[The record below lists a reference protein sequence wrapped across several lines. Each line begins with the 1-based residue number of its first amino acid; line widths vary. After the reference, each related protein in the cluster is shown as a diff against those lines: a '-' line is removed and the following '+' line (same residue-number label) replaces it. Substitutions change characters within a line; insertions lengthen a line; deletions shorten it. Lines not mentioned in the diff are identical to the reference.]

1 MVANKSDITI
11 IKLTIYMGTIKA
23 QKKAQ
28 TCASK
33 GLPGNHP
40 AKVRPK
46 HQALWWVAG
55 HSHVLRPALISAYR
69 PDLFG
74 AETVTTWA
82 EFA

>member
-40 AKVRPK
+40 AKVRLKAGPGTGDRARLK
-46 HQALWWVAG
+46 AL
-55 HSHVLRPALISAYR
+55 
-69 PDLFG
+69 
-74 AETVTTWA
+74 
-82 EFA
+82 

>member
-1 MVANKSDITI
+1 MVANKSDITS

-40 AKVRPK
+40 AKVRASLTIT
-46 HQALWWVAG
+46 AL
-55 HSHVLRPALISAYR
+55 REY
-69 PDLFG
+69 DLS
-74 AETVTTWA
+74 E
-82 EFA
+82 